1 LKQHTLDP
9 KAATFVAADPIAPPA
24 PLGKAATTRGWR
36 SGEDTGED
44 LKKRVAWTSEGQI
57 EEVDEEEESA
67 GNILEAPSSE
77 S

>member
-24 PLGKAATTRGWR
+24 PLGKAVATRGGR

-44 LKKRVAWTSEGQI
+44 LKKGQEVAATKGVLKGISAKRVA
-57 EEVDEEEESA
+57 
-67 GNILEAPSSE
+67 
-77 S
+77 